1 MMTYANSLSHCMA
14 SRRLSNLRVLTAILA
29 IAAPSAAQQLPA
41 QGWVGT
47 WATAAM
53 RDASATGFHD
63 QTLRQIA
70 HVSVGGTK
78 ARIRISNLFGTEALR
93 IEDVHIALRAG
104 GASTVATPDS
114 LVLFGGRTRVLVD
127 PGKCAVSDPVA
138 FRVPALA
145 DVVISMYAPDFK
157 GPATFHA
164 WAHETNYI
172 ATGDVAG
179 QTNLND
185 ARAIHSSY
193 FLSGLDVF
201 NAASPGSIVAFG
213 ASITEGFK
221 AQDDHRWTDDLAKRL
236 LGAKLQVGVLN
247 MGITG
252 NRLLVDGNGPSALSR
267 FDRDVLAQTGA
278 RWVIFAD
285 DPINDLGMTRPP
297 PTGKQLIAGIRKLIA
312 RAHARNLTFFCS
324 TLTPFEAAGYWTP
337 EEEQARE
344 EVNAFLRRP
353 GNGCDAIV
361 DQDGATHDPDHP
373 ARFLP
378 AYDGGDH
385 LHPNNAGH
393 AAIARAVPLSLFKT
407 ARPLGSN

>member
-1 MMTYANSLSHCMA
+1 MSHSNSRSHGIKNRMLSC
-14 SRRLSNLRVLTAILA
+14 LGVLIAILA

-47 WATAAM
+47 WAMAAM
-53 RDASATGFHD
+53 RDTSATVFRD
-63 QTLRQIA
+63 ETLRQIV
-70 HVSVGGTK
+70 HVSVGGTS
-78 ARIRISNLFGTEALR
+78 ARIRISNLFGAEALQL
-93 IEDVHIALRAG
+93 EDVHIALRAD
-104 GASTVATPDS
+104 GASTVTTPDK
-114 LVLFGGRTRVLVD
+114 LVLFGGRTRVLVE
-127 PGKCAVSDPVA
+127 PGKCAVSDPIA

-145 DVVISMYAPDFK
+145 DVVISMYAPNFK

-164 WAHETNYI
+164 WAHQTNYI
-172 ATGDVAG
+172 AAGDLAG
-179 QTNLND
+179 RKHLNG

-193 FLSGLDVF
+193 FLSGLDVW
-201 NAASPGSIVAFG
+201 NPASPGSIVAFG

-221 AQDDHRWTDDLAKRL
+221 AKDDHRWTDDLARRL
-236 LGAKLQVGVLN
+236 VGAKLQVGVLN

-252 NRLLVDGNGPSALSR
+252 NRLLVNGNGASALSR
-267 FDRDVLAQTGA
+267 FSRDVVAQTGA

-297 PTGKQLIAGIRKLIA
+297 PTGKQLIAGIQELIA
-312 RAHARNLTFFCS
+312 RAHARNITFICS
-324 TLTPFEAAGYWTP
+324 TLTPFEGAGYWTS
-337 EEEQARE
+337 EEEHARE
-344 EVNAFLRRP
+344 EVNTFLRRP
-353 GNGCDAIV
+353 GSGCDAIV